1 MRKPVSV
8 KSAVPFVGMSKDFRG
23 YVGECRRREWSLEL
37 PGGSLNLHGLMW
49 QLVRACMCRDSHEQ
63 SNVIGRV
70 LIPA

>member
-1 MRKPVSV
+1 MLVRK
-8 KSAVPFVGMSKDFRG
+8 
-23 YVGECRRREWSLEL
+23 YRRREWSLEL

-70 LIPA
+70 LIPAKVDRDSFEQTETI